1 MERNPVGYIC
11 ENSQRQNIEIRF
23 IFIILLYVFY
33 NIFVGLEDI
42 YNSTRVGLATKIK
55 IDKLDGKLHH
65 DHTYYISVT
74 AINSANL
81 TTSRSC
87 NITVETEA
95 PDISRLNV
103 NILLANPGGREV
115 YTTENSKELGITWSG
130 GKSDVE
136 FYGKKIVF
144 TITK

>member
-1 MERNPVGYIC
+1 M
-11 ENSQRQNIEIRF
+11 
-23 IFIILLYVFY
+23 
-33 NIFVGLEDI
+33 
-42 YNSTRVGLATKIK
+42 K
-55 IDKLDGKLHH
+55 
-65 DHTYYISVT
+65 

-95 PDISRLNV
+95 PDISGLNV
-103 NILLANPGGREV
+103 NLLLASPKGHEV

-136 FYGKKIVF
+136 FYGETLF
-144 TITK
+144 CYNNLITKKQMYCRLCNLAPLSIFSLVVFFDICYFICIDCFLINTMFKQHILAYIRCQFIVDF

>member
-1 MERNPVGYIC
+1 M
-11 ENSQRQNIEIRF
+11 
-23 IFIILLYVFY
+23 
-33 NIFVGLEDI
+33 EDI
-42 YNSTRVGLATKIK
+42 YISTNVGLGTKIK

-65 DHTYYISVT
+65 DHTYYISVK

-95 PDISRLNV
+95 PDISGLNV
-103 NILLANPGGREV
+103 NLLLASPKGHEV

-136 FYGKKIVF
+136 FYGE
-144 TITK
+144 TLLYLQ